1 MRESDIIPTTENT
14 QETERVETDDMSI
27 TAAGGWTVP
36 SEMVYE
42 DNIPVRDIPDPLA
55 RLHQLADG
63 SIRFEHEPEDRD
75 PETQIAH
82 GPRFQWSLPQA
93 FGPDPTDEELA
104 SAQERRANAIMA
116 AREALAARNLA
127 GQTAPAAGDLIRVAE
142 WISGESHYRAWHQGQ
157 GGGTCPYPSPVDG
170 TVW

>member
-127 GQTAPAAGDLIRVAE
+127 GQPSGSAVSRTTGPGTKAKAAGPAPIRRRSTE
-142 WISGESHYRAWHQGQ
+142 PSGDHARHA
-157 GGGTCPYPSPVDG
+157 DN
-170 TVW
+170 

>member
-27 TAAGGWTVP
+27 IAPTGWTAP
-36 SEMVYE
+36 SETVYE
-42 DNIPVRDIPDPLA
+42 MAGQPL
-55 RLHQLADG
+55 
-63 SIRFEHEPEDRD
+63 RFEHAPEDRD
-75 PETQIAH
+75 PETQAAH
-82 GPRFQWSLPQA
+82 SPRFRWSPPQA

-127 GQTAPAAGDLIRVAE
+127 GQTAPAASDLIRVAE